1 MAKSSYDELLE
12 IINEIAY
19 DVKKRH
25 DYFSARGGGELK
37 EKTKKALDEAYAKD
51 SVRFKADLDQIEYNT
66 VNLLK
71 TKSFS
76 ASEKTNMAW
85 ALLTV
90 AYIRAEYGC
99 GTVRNETLFMT
110 ADIMHKLKKSTDSY
124 QRAEEW
130 WLSNALTALFK
141 KAKNESLSGVFDGVT
156 ANDLTIAS
164 RAFIY
169 ADFAYHGNLKP
180 PKFAVTVY
188 KVKVKLDFFVGM
200 GLSGYIKQHNKA
212 TAEKDLR
219 VFCDIGAESAYK
231 NILSLYDLR
240 GSAQR
245 KTAELLTNSL
255 DNECEA
261 TLVNYIKESI
271 KQ

>member
-1 MAKSSYDELLE
+1 
-12 IINEIAY
+12 
-19 DVKKRH
+19 
-25 DYFSARGGGELK
+25 LK
-37 EKTKKALDEAYAKD
+37 ESVKKALDEAKAKNR
-51 SVRFKADLDQIEYNT
+51 VRFKADLDQIEYNT

-71 TKSFS
+71 TKSCGI
-76 ASEKTNMAW
+76 SEKTNMAW
-85 ALLTV
+85 ALLM
-90 AYIRAEYGC
+90 AADIRADYAC
-99 GTVRNETLFMT
+99 GTVKNETLFII
-110 ADIMHKLKKSTDSY
+110 ADITAELKKSVDIY
-124 QRAEEW
+124 HRAEEW
-130 WLSNALTALFK
+130 WLSNALTTLFK
-141 KAKNESLSGVFDGVT
+141 RAKKENVTGIFDGVT
-156 ANDLTIAS
+156 VNDLTSAS

-188 KVKVKLDFFVGM
+188 KIKVKLDIFVGT
-200 GLSGYIKQHNKA
+200 GLSGYIKLHNKM

>member
-12 IINEIAY
+12 MINEIAY
-19 DVKKRH
+19 DKEKRN
-25 DYFSARGGGELK
+25 DYFYARGGGELK

-71 TKSFS
+71 TKSYGIT
-76 ASEKTNMAW
+76 EKTNMAW
-85 ALLTV
+85 VLLTV
-90 AYIRAEYGC
+90 AYIRADCGC
-99 GTVRNETLFMT
+99 GTVKNETLFMT
-110 ADIMHKLKKSTDSY
+110 ADIMHELKKSTDSY
-124 QRAEEW
+124 QRADEW

-156 ANDLTIAS
+156 ANDLTNAS

-169 ADFAYHGNLKP
+169 ADFAYDGTIKP

-188 KVKVKLDFFVGM
+188 KVKVKLDFFVGT
-200 GLSGYIKQHNKA
+200 GLSEYIKQHNKA

-231 NILSLYDLR
+231 NILALYDLR
-240 GSAQR
+240 GNAQR
-245 KTAELLTNSL
+245 KTAELLANSL
-255 DNECEA
+255 YPECEVA
-261 TLVNYIKESI
+261 LVNYIRQSI
-271 KQ
+271 

>member
-19 DVKKRH
+19 NKEKRN
-25 DYFSARGGGELK
+25 DYFSAREGEELK
-37 EKTKKALDEAYAKD
+37 EKIKKALDEAYAKD

-71 TKSFS
+71 TKSFGVT
-76 ASEKTNMAW
+76 EKTNMAW

-90 AYIRAEYGC
+90 AYIRADCGC
-99 GTVRNETLFMT
+99 GTVKNETLFMT
-110 ADIMHKLKKSTDSY
+110 ADIMHELKKSTDSY

-130 WLSNALTALFK
+130 WLSYALTTLFK
-141 KAKNESLSGVFDGVT
+141 RAKKENVTGIFDGVT
-156 ANDLTIAS
+156 VNELTSAS

-188 KVKVKLDFFVGM
+188 KVKVKLDIFAGT
-200 GLSGYIKQHNKA
+200 GLSGYIKLHNKM
-212 TAEKDLR
+212 TAAKDLR

-240 GSAQR
+240 GNAQR
-245 KTAELLTNSL
+245 KTADLLTNSL
-255 DNECEA
+255 YPECEEA
-261 TLVNYIKESI
+261 LVNYIRQSI
-271 KQ
+271 